1 MSVAKIS
8 YHKVGGNM
16 KENEFPVL
24 KVTNIDWDKD
34 HEEYEKLPKDLQ
46 LQWGTK
52 EWSID
57 EVSNWIMQK
66 FDWVFNSLNINQVG
80 TWEDSGCCCAGGCD
94 CC

>member
-1 MSVAKIS
+1 
-8 YHKVGGNM
+8 M

-34 HEEYEKLPKDLQ
+34 HEEYDNLPNDLQ
-46 LQWGTK
+46 LQWGSK

-66 FDWVFNSLNINQVG
+66 FDWVFNSLNINQVV
-80 TWEDSGCCCAGGCD
+80 TWVDSGCCCAGGCS

>member
-1 MSVAKIS
+1 
-8 YHKVGGNM
+8 M

-24 KVTNIDWDKD
+24 KVSNIDWDKD
-34 HEEYEKLPKDLQ
+34 HEEYEELPKDLQ
-46 LQWGTK
+46 LQWGSK

-80 TWEDSGCCCAGGCD
+80 IWEDSGCCCAGGCS

>member
-1 MSVAKIS
+1 
-8 YHKVGGNM
+8 M

-34 HEEYEKLPKDLQ
+34 HEEYDNLPNDLQ
-46 LQWGTK
+46 LQWGSK

-66 FDWVFNSLNINQVG
+66 FDWVFNSLNISQVG
-80 TWEDSGCCCAGGCD
+80 TWEDSGCCCAGGCS

>member
-1 MSVAKIS
+1 
-8 YHKVGGNM
+8 M

-34 HEEYEKLPKDLQ
+34 HEEYEELPKDLQ
-46 LQWGTK
+46 LQWGSK

-66 FDWVFNSLNINQVG
+66 FDWVFNSLNISQVG
-80 TWEDSGCCCAGGCD
+80 TWEDSGCCCAGGCS